1 MMELRRMVRSTT
13 VAGATA
19 AGGSMRRMEVG
30 DANSATACCDRSPV
44 HAVNAT
50 GTVMWGAG
58 AVTVAVAAPT
68 IVRRIGDPAM
78 LRLGA
83 GAATVAVAVGAFL
96 VFRRI

>member
-1 MMELRRMVRSTT
+1 
-13 VAGATA
+13 
-19 AGGSMRRMEVG
+19 
-30 DANSATACCDRSPV
+30 
-44 HAVNAT
+44 
-50 GTVMWGAG
+50 MWGAG

-96 VFRRI
+96 VFRRIGAGAVADAVAAGANKAPL